1 MKVLLTEDNKEL
13 QQNIIS
19 YLQNEG
25 IICECASN
33 IWECKDKL
41 SGYEYD
47 VIILDRMLPDG
58 DGIDLIQHIKDRKID
73 SGILVASAKD
83 QINDKVEG
91 LNLGADD
98 YITKPFYMT
107 ELVARLNALYRRRKF
122 EGNQTIKAGNIEI
135 DTDNRKVTANGSD
148 VNLTKKEYDL
158 LLYFFAN
165 QNRIITKMAI
175 AEHLW
180 GDYTDA
186 LDSLDFVYQHIKN
199 VRKKIMG
206 VGGLDFIQTVY
217 GAGYRFSITSE

>member
-13 QQNIIS
+13 QKNIVA

-25 IICECASN
+25 IICECADN
-33 IWECKDKL
+33 VWECKDKL
-41 SGYEYD
+41 SGFQYD
-47 VIILDRMLPDG
+47 IMILDRMLPDG
-58 DGIDLIQHIKDRKID
+58 DGIDLIQYVKDRKID
-73 SGILVASAKD
+73 MGILVASAKD
-83 QINDKVEG
+83 QLDDKVEG

-107 ELVARLNALYRRRKF
+107 ELVARLNALYRRKKF
-122 EGNQTIKAGNIEI
+122 EGNHVIKGGNIEI
-135 DTDNRKVTANGSD
+135 DTDKRQVTANEKI

-158 LLYFFAN
+158 LVYFFAN
-165 QNRIITKMAI
+165 QNRIISKMAI

-186 LDSLDFVYQHIKN
+186 LGSLDFVYQHIKN

-206 VGGLDFIQTVY
+206 VGGNDFIETVY
-217 GAGYRFSITSE
+217 GAGYRFSLQDS